1 MKSLELKIPPLALVL
16 IAAAL
21 MWWLQGFYPLA
32 ALSGRVGH
40 LLALLSALCG
50 MAVAVAGV
58 IEFRRACT
66 TLDPT
71 NPAKACQVVSSGIF
85 ARTRNPMY
93 LGFVLLLLGLC
104 FWLADLTAFL
114 MLAVFVRYLV
124 RYQIEPEERLLLQK
138 FGAEFE
144 SYTQQVRRWL

>member
-1 MKSLELKIPPLALVL
+1 MKSLELKVPPLALVL
-16 IAAAL
+16 IAAVL
-21 MWWLQGFYPLA
+21 MWWLEGFYPLA
-32 ALSGRVGH
+32 ALAGRAGH
-40 LLALLSALCG
+40 LLALVSALCG
-50 MAVAVAGV
+50 IAVAAAGV
-58 IEFRRACT
+58 IEFRRART

-71 NPAKACQVVSSGIF
+71 NPDKACRVVSSGVF

-114 MLAVFVRYLV
+114 MLAVFVRYLA

-144 SYTQQVRRWL
+144 SYTQQVGRWL

>member
-1 MKSLELKIPPLALVL
+1 MKALELKIPPLALVVM
-16 IAAAL
+16 AAVL
-21 MWWLQGFYPLA
+21 MWWLQDFYPLA
-32 ALSGRVGH
+32 ALSGPVGR
-40 LLALLSALCG
+40 LLALVAALCG
-50 MAVAVAGV
+50 IAVAAAGV

-71 NPAKACQVVSSGIF
+71 KPDKACRVVSSGIF

-114 MLAVFVRYLV
+114 LLAVFVRYLS

-138 FGAEFE
+138 FGTEFE
-144 SYTQQVRRWL
+144 SYTQQVGRWF

>member
-21 MWWLQGFYPLA
+21 MWLLQGFYPLA
-32 ALSGRVGH
+32 ALSGPAGRV
-40 LLALLSALCG
+40 LALVSALCG
-50 MAVAVAGV
+50 IAVAIAGV

-71 NPAKACQVVSSGIF
+71 KPDKACRVVSSGIF

-93 LGFVLLLLGLC
+93 LGLALLLLGLC
-104 FWLADLTAFL
+104 FWLADLTDFL
-114 MLAVFVRYLV
+114 MLAVFVRYLA

-144 SYTQQVRRWL
+144 SYTQQVGRWL